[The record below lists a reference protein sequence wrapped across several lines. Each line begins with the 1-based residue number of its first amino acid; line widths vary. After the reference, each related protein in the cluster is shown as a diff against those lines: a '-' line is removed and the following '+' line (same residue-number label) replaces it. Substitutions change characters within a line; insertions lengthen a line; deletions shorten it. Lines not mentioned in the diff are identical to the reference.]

1 MIHATMILAQAAPA
15 AGPADRTSL
24 MVVLFYMLVLFGIG
38 FASSRLFRGS
48 SSDFFSASQSIGPFM
63 LLMSVFGTTMTAF
76 AMVGSTGKSFSL
88 GIGVYGLMASSSALV
103 HAACFFLIGIRMWAI
118 GKKYGYVTQ
127 IQYFR
132 DRFESKAL
140 GYVLFPIL
148 VGLIIPYLL
157 VGLLGAGSY
166 MGGVT
171 RNMFPE
177 TFPGGAGVPPGSV
190 PPWVTGL
197 VISFVVLFYVF
208 YGGVRSAAW
217 ANTFQTIVFMVMG
230 VVGFLVIA
238 DGLGGFAVAS
248 QKALEHAPEKLSREG
263 LISMPHFISYM
274 FVPLSVGMFPHL
286 FQHWL
291 TARSAKA
298 FRLTVIAHPIC
309 IMIVWLPC
317 ILLGIWAAGMVGA
330 GEMKVPSL
338 PNGTL
343 NSNAVLGIMVSKYMS
358 NQILVGLFSAGVLAA
373 IMSSLDSQ
381 FVCIG
386 AMFTNDFILPL
397 VGKDKFSDKQKVWL
411 GRAFIVFI
419 VLITYLMSLLEPK
432 SVFNLGVWCFSG
444 FAALFPLA
452 FAAIY
457 WRGATLYGVFS
468 SIGVTAV
475 TWGFFAYDALVLGAN
490 ARFGTFAD
498 GEYLVAGVM
507 PVAFIVLASAA
518 ALIIVSLVTKKP
530 TQSTLEKFFP
540 KGI

>member
-1 MIHATMILAQAAPA
+1 MIHATMILAQVAPA

-76 AMVGSTGKSFSL
+76 AMVGSTGKAFSL

-177 TFPGGAGVPPGSV
+177 TFSGGAGVPPGSV

-197 VISFVVLFYVF
+197 VISVVVLFYVF

-238 DGLGGFAVAS
+238 DGLGGYAAAS

-309 IMIVWLPC
+309 IMVVWLPC

-338 PNGTL
+338 PNGAL

-358 NQILVGLFSAGVLAA
+358 NQLLVGLFSAGVLAA

-386 AMFTNDFILPL
+386 AMFTNDFVLPL

-411 GRAFIVFI
+411 GRGFIVFI

-452 FAAIY
+452 FAGIY
-457 WRGATLYGVFS
+457 WRGATLYGVFA
-468 SIGVTAV
+468 SIFATAL
-475 TWGFFAYDALVLGAN
+475 TWGFFAYDALVLGVN
-490 ARFGTFAD
+490 AKFGKFED

-518 ALIIVSLVTKKP
+518 ALILVSLITKKP
-530 TQSTLEKFFP
+530 SQSTLEKFFP